1 MQDRMEASNKDWQS
15 DKNSVD
21 SVAEF
26 EVFFARLREAIGTDD
41 LYGWGKAH
49 GFVRQTL
56 YNMVSGQKVPGIET
70 LRRFREET
78 GKPIGWLLGED
89 VLAPLPGGNTGS
101 IDEHSDEFVF
111 IPRAK
116 TKENEPSIS
125 MAFRRYWVEKYLKA
139 DPDHLTV
146 CRVDD
151 DAMLGTFNPS
161 DNVLVHSK
169 VVEPLRDGLYGL
181 LINGVLVIRRVQ
193 MLPGNRIRV
202 MPDNPKYPSF
212 EVELTADCGV
222 EFVGVPVWYSRMV

>member
-1 MQDRMEASNKDWQS
+1 MNDIAGESHQNEESVQVQ
-15 DKNSVD
+15 VD
-21 SVAEF
+21 SVIEF

-49 GFVRQTL
+49 GFARQTL
-56 YNMVSGQKVPGIET
+56 YNMVSAQKVPGLET

-89 VLAPLPGGNTGS
+89 VFAAAS
-101 IDEHSDEFVF
+101 AQVEERSDEFVF
-111 IPRAK
+111 IPRAAA
-116 TKENEPSIS
+116 KENEPSIS

-139 DPDHLTV
+139 NPDHLTV
-146 CRVDD
+146 CRIDD
-151 DAMLGTFNPS
+151 DAMEGTFNLS

-169 VVEPLRDGLYGL
+169 AVEPVRDGLYGL

-193 MLPGNRIRV
+193 VLPGNRIRV

-212 EVELTADCGV
+212 EVELAEDCGV
-222 EFVGVPVWYSRMV
+222 EFVGVPVWYSRMI

>member
-1 MQDRMEASNKDWQS
+1 MHDDREMPP
-15 DKNSVD
+15 NSVD

-26 EVFFARLREAIGTDD
+26 EVFIARLREAIRTDD

-49 GFVRQTL
+49 GFPRQTL
-56 YNMVSGQKVPGIET
+56 YNMVSGQKVPGLET

-89 VLAPLPGGNTGS
+89 VLIGSGGGARLCGDP
-101 IDEHSDEFVF
+101 DEEFVF

-139 DPDHLTV
+139 NPDHLTV
-146 CRVDD
+146 CRIAD
-151 DAMLGTFNPS
+151 DAMLGTFNLS

-169 VVEPLRDGLYGL
+169 VVQPLRDGLYGL

-193 MLPGNRIRV
+193 VLPGKRIRV

-212 EVELTADCGV
+212 EVELSEDCGV
-222 EFVGVPVWYSRMV
+222 EFVGVPVWYSRTI